1 MPTFDYQCKDCKYI
15 FDEFVMLGDDEPN
28 VCPECGE
35 DIKKIITKF
44 PGVIYKGSGFPT
56 NDAKIA
62 KDNRDMVSGKKV

>member
-1 MPTFDYQCKDCKYI
+1 
-15 FDEFVMLGDDEPN
+15 MLGDDEPD

-56 NDAKIA
+56 NDARIA
-62 KDNRDMVSGKKV
+62 KDNRDMVKGKKV